1 MVFFVKIWNIEDTS
15 FKHNPVN
22 EIQVFEFLTGT
33 SPKSCGFE
41 KKFV

>member
-1 MVFFVKIWNIEDTS
+1 MVSFVKIWNSEDTS

-22 EIQVFEFLTGT
+22 EIQVFEVLTGT
-33 SPKSCGFE
+33 SPNSGGFE